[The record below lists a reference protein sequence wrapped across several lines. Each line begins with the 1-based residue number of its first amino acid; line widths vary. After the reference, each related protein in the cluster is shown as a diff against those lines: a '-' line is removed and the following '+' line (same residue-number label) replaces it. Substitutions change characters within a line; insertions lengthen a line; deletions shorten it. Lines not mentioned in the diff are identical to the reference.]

1 MNSALCEFK
10 LQFFFSF
17 LTPVQMLLFF
27 LVNRRSAN
35 KPNMELQQIPEEE
48 CCRSG
53 GAVGRSY
60 ICASKFVGKVQPF
73 SSMHADEWKA
83 PPWRLE
89 WKRRQLLSAA
99 PWFHQQSTPRQRHSA
114 WRQRECREGVRT
126 PDWLRGVK
134 GGVSNEAR
142 VVREDEG
149 SLGYPFCQC

>member
-1 MNSALCEFK
+1 MNSALWEFK

-17 LTPVQMLLFF
+17 LTPVQMILFF
-27 LVNRRSAN
+27 PVNRRSAN
-35 KPNMELQQIPEEE
+35 KPNMELRPIPEEE

-53 GAVGRSY
+53 GAVDRIY

-73 SSMHADEWKA
+73 SSMHADEWQA
-83 PPWRLE
+83 PPWKLE

-99 PWFHQQSTPRQRHSA
+99 PCFHQQSRPRQRHSA

-126 PDWLRGVK
+126 PDWLSGVK

-142 VVREDEG
+142 VVREVEV